1 MLKIFDLILKILH
14 KIESVIAMSMLI
26 ILVLINSI
34 NLIGRTFFGFSMNN
48 VIEMSRL
55 LLVYMTMLGIFG
67 AYRNKKYIRMDLL
80 EIRCSEKVK
89 VYINVFTEFVVLLFL
104 FFLIP
109 SAIELSLRQMDEFM
123 PGLLVPRGFIPFG
136 VFLGAIL
143 LFSNSLYQILNYLI
157 KAKGVSD
164 NPV

>member
-1 MLKIFDLILKILH
+1 MLKNFDLILGILH
-14 KIESVIAMSMLI
+14 KIESVITMGMLL

-55 LLVYMTMLGIFG
+55 LLVYLTMLGVFG

-80 EIRCSEKVK
+80 EIWCSEKLK
-89 VYINVFTEFVVLLFL
+89 IYINIFTEFVVL

-109 SAIELSLRQMDEFM
+109 SAIVLALRQMDEFM

-136 VFLGAIL
+136 VFLGSIL
-143 LFSNSLYQILNYLI
+143 LFSNSLYQILKHII
-157 KAKGVSD
+157 KARGVSG